1 MQSQGLSAGRYYMR
15 CPVCNDKESYMQ
27 AMLNMGINVPEKL
40 AALVSIVCAWVQVL
54 QFVCY
59 YIW

>member
-40 AALVSIVCAWVQVL
+40 AALVSIVCA
-54 QFVCY
+54 
-59 YIW
+59 